1 MQRLY
6 LLLEAN
12 LVNIFLHCFEFWF
25 MQTNTWTNSINTYHI
40 AGGSGFC
47 DTWFLDLTENTWT
60 KGPDMSTCR
69 FKHTCSL
76 LKDTNEIVIVGGSA
90 KPTDS
95 SCTRKDRVRLSS
107 VEILDLKTN
116 KFRDGKFKSQ
126 DIVIWIKC
134 NIIYRDLGTPFP
146 MASQAHA
153 VLPYEDSFL
162 IMGGG
167 RCPPSECDACG
178 CKKCSQSSAINKSVL
193 L

>member
-25 MQTNTWTNSINTYHI
+25 MQTNTWTNSINTYRI

-116 KFRDGKFKSQ
+116 TFRDGKFKSQ
-126 DIVIWIKC
+126 DIIIWIKC
-134 NIIYRDLGTPFP
+134 NMYYWPWFRHPLSNGL
-146 MASQAHA
+146 ASSCSTT
-153 VLPYEDSFL
+153 LWGL
-162 IMGGG
+162 IPNHG
-167 RCPPSECDACG
+167 RRALSPIGMWCLWLQKMREVFS
-178 CKKCSQSSAINKSVL
+178 N
-193 L
+193 